1 MSVEGIQQDAK
12 SNGNGQVE
20 TVVGLGQVQQG
31 KQFGITL
38 CVDPSLQARR
48 GLSDCEHRVL
58 RVICS
63 CSFTVE
69 DR

>member
-12 SNGNGQVE
+12 SNGNGQVD

-38 CVDPSLQARR
+38 CVEPKSAGSKGIVR
-48 GLSDCEHRVL
+48 L
-58 RVICS
+58 RTS
-63 CSFTVE
+63 SSSSNLLL
-69 DR
+69 